1 MTGQPPTSAR
11 PPASP
16 KHPVLV
22 GIAGP
27 SGSGKSTL
35 ARRLCTA
42 LGGTLLPL
50 DAYYRSLD
58 HLPIG
63 ERDSRN
69 FDHPDALES
78 ELLIEQVRDLAHGQ
92 PINRPCYDFVRH
104 TRKLGKTE
112 RIEPTAFLII
122 EGILALHY
130 PDLRSLFDL
139 AVYVEAP
146 VELCL
151 DRRIDRDVRQR
162 GRTAEA
168 VREQFRTT
176 TQPMAEQFV
185 LPSAAHADLV
195 VLGSDPVS
203 LSLDR
208 VLADLRARSLL
219 PG

>member
-1 MTGQPPTSAR
+1 MTCQLPVTIR

-16 KHPVLV
+16 EHPVLV

-27 SGSGKSTL
+27 SGSGKTTL
-35 ARRLCTA
+35 ARDLCTA

-78 ELLIEQVRDLAHGQ
+78 ELLIEQVRNLAHGHA
-92 PINRPCYDFVRH
+92 INRPCYDFVHH
-104 TRKLGKTE
+104 TRKPGQTK

-130 PDLRSLFDL
+130 PDLRPLLDL

-146 VELCL
+146 IELCL
-151 DRRIDRDVRQR
+151 ARRIDRDVRQR
-162 GRTAEA
+162 GRTPET

-176 TQPMAEQFV
+176 TQPMFEQFV
-185 LPSAAHADLV
+185 LPSAAHANLV
-195 VLGSDPVS
+195 VLGSNSVS
-203 LSLDR
+203 HSLDR
-208 VLADLRARSLL
+208 ILADLRARSLL

>member
-1 MTGQPPTSAR
+1 MTGQPPVTR

-16 KHPVLV
+16 QHPVLV

-27 SGSGKSTL
+27 SGSGKTTL
-35 ARRLCTA
+35 ARHLCTT
-42 LGGTLLPL
+42 LNSTLLPL
-50 DAYYRSLD
+50 DAFYRSLD
-58 HLPIG
+58 HLPVA
-63 ERDSRN
+63 ERAHRN

-78 ELLIEQVRDLAHGQ
+78 DLLVEQLRALAHGQ
-92 PINRPCYDFVRH
+92 AIDRPCYDFVHH
-104 TRKLGKTE
+104 TRKPGHTE

-130 PDLRSLFDL
+130 PDLRALFDL
-139 AVYVEAP
+139 AVYVQAP

-151 DRRIDRDVRQR
+151 ARRLDRDIRQR

-168 VREQFRTT
+168 VREQFRLTT
-176 TQPMAEQFV
+176 RPMAEQFV

-195 VLGSDPVS
+195 VLGTDPVS

-208 VLADLRARSLL
+208 ILADLRARSLL